1 MVDVQTIGV
10 LATAV
15 SVSVAAIYFIFTL
28 RISQKNMKSNLDT
41 RQAQLFMQIFQRF
54 QEPEFT
60 RQWSALMN
68 TNWSD
73 TDDYYARINLDP
85 DHASNRLSVQT
96 YFEGVAVL
104 LMKNMI
110 DVDFVYEL
118 MPTMVTTFWKKYEPV
133 VKRGREVASYP
144 QWFRP
149 VEYLSDRMVEQA
161 MKRGDPVV
169 TSYKGISKDGG

>member
-1 MVDVQTIGV
+1 MH
-10 LATAV
+10 
-15 SVSVAAIYFIFTL
+15 
-28 RISQKNMKSNLDT
+28 
-41 RQAQLFMQIFQRF
+41 
-54 QEPEFT
+54 
-60 RQWSALMN
+60 

-73 TDDYYARINLDP
+73 SNDYWARVDPDP
-85 DHASNRLSVQT
+85 DHTATRLSVQT

-104 LMKNMI
+104 LMKKMI

-133 VKRGREVASYP
+133 VREGRRIANYP

-161 MKRGDPVV
+161 RVRGDPVV
-169 TSYKGISKDGG
+169 VSYRGIGGGER

>member
-1 MVDVQTIGV
+1 MMVDLAEIQAAYYMVAATGV
-10 LATAV
+10 L
-15 SVSVAAIYFIFTL
+15 VAAGYYVLNMRATL
-28 RISQKNMKSNLDT
+28 QT

-60 RQWSALMN
+60 KKWSSLMDAE
-68 TNWSD
+68 WSD
-73 TDDYYARINLDP
+73 YDDYMNRISSNP
-85 DHASNRLSVQT
+85 DHSADRLSVQT

-118 MPTMVTTFWKKYEPV
+118 MPTMVTTFWKKYEPIVKV
-133 VKRGREVASYP
+133 VRERLNYP

-149 VEYLSDRMVEQA
+149 VEYLSDRMIEQA
-161 MKRGDPVV
+161 KRRGDPVV
-169 TSYKGISKDGG
+169 LSYRGNSEAND